1 MNLALN
7 YHHLR
12 YFVAVAEHGGIQKAA
27 RALHVSPPT
36 LSAQVTELE
45 RFLEVR
51 LFAREKRRLH
61 LTDIGRVVRRYAERI
76 FSLGDEMFEVVAR
89 GEPGGPERVVL
100 GVADSVPKLMVSR
113 ILSRALQKLKTL
125 RVVVR
130 EGLPAELVP
139 ELVSHHLDLV
149 ISNEPAPVSLKTTL
163 ISTRLGS
170 FGVRLMAAP
179 SLRAKFKPSPG
190 LNRFPVLVPTR
201 ESPLRRELESWW
213 REAGVQPDVIGEFDD
228 SATMFELAAA
238 GSGAAPVFDSVAER
252 VTRLYGLEPLP
263 VRTGLK
269 DDLFII
275 TAERQFTHEGPRLI
289 AALAR
294 EALHDG
300 ETANRSKR

>member
-12 YFVAVAEHGGIQKAA
+12 YFLAVAEHGGIQKAA

-45 RFLEVR
+45 RF
-51 LFAREKRRLH
+51 
-61 LTDIGRVVRRYAERI
+61 RVVRRYAERI
-76 FSLGDEMFEVVAR
+76 FSLGDEMSEVVTR

-100 GVADSVPKLMVSR
+100 GVADSVPQLMVSR
-113 ILSRALQKLKTL
+113 ILSRALTKLKTL

-139 ELVSHHLDLV
+139 ELISHHLDLV

-170 FGVRLMAAP
+170 FGVRLMAAR

-190 LNRFPVLVPTR
+190 LHRFPVL
-201 ESPLRRELESWW
+201 
-213 REAGVQPDVIGEFDD
+213 QPENHLF
-228 SATMFELAAA
+228 AA
-238 GSGAAPVFDSVAER
+238 S
-252 VTRLYGLEPLP
+252 
-263 VRTGLK
+263 
-269 DDLFII
+269 
-275 TAERQFTHEGPRLI
+275 
-289 AALAR
+289 
-294 EALHDG
+294 
-300 ETANRSKR
+300 

>member
-12 YFVAVAEHGGIQKAA
+12 YFLAVAEHGGIQKAA
-27 RALHVSPPT
+27 QALHVSPPT
-36 LSAQVTELE
+36 LSAQVMELE

-76 FSLGDEMFEVVAR
+76 FSLGDEMYEVVAR
-89 GEPGGPERVVL
+89 GELGGPERVVV

-113 ILSRALQKLKTL
+113 ILSRALKKLKTL

-179 SLRAKFKPSPG
+179 SLRA
-190 LNRFPVLVPTR
+190 RFQAVTRAQSVSGSGSNQRITSSSRVGALVEGGWSSTR
-201 ESPLRRELESWW
+201 RDWGVRRLGHDVRVGCRRE
-213 REAGVQPDVIGEFDD
+213 RG
-228 SATMFELAAA
+228 
-238 GSGAAPVFDSVAER
+238 GSGFRFRRGKSHPIVWS
-252 VTRLYGLEPLP
+252 
-263 VRTGLK
+263 
-269 DDLFII
+269 
-275 TAERQFTHEGPRLI
+275 
-289 AALAR
+289 
-294 EALHDG
+294 
-300 ETANRSKR
+300 